1 MFTHRVAAPMALAI
15 AVSLGGC
22 VASNPVYK
30 VADGVP
36 DNVRGA
42 AFYLPQTRLTLGFV
56 QQSLTYTEGEHTSVV
71 EQCEATPPAAPLAL
85 CARFERLGVTSLRP
99 GFKDGDACEGDE
111 TRVGFKTFTL
121 ASAAIP
127 DPTQV
132 YVVDLKRNWFQDFN
146 FAMELDAYGVVGKAQ
161 AKTVEKAAEDGLA
174 FGASLFGRM
183 AGIPPIKPASGT
195 PVSVQNSPEAQAA
208 WTDLDLL
215 EGRIVDRSLLVAAL
229 EPDTLSRNAVA
240 IAQLNAEIAQL
251 MNKFTGKRV
260 VEESD
265 PMSVS
270 FVPRQDSEGQD
281 IEVHAY
287 DHCGGDDKNDKLKV
301 RLSTA
306 WDNVLPESDVLIA
319 TPSAAP
325 GQKNLRSTP
334 ATAADIHARLAQL
347 NAEDDEQ
354 GWPHRMPVLTS
365 ASVLVCA
372 PTCKPPKFLGDVGIA
387 QYGQVYRLP
396 ARTGGKSSNIAAS
409 YSALGSLNKVEV
421 DQEGQSAA
429 PIFNTLA
436 PAFAER
442 DEPAQPK
449 EAELLAAEIALI
461 KSRQELCRLIYG
473 VDDERCLGANPPV
486 E

>member
-1 MFTHRVAAPMALAI
+1 MLTHRVMATTALGSAIALA
-15 AVSLGGC
+15 GC

-30 VADGVP
+30 VAEGVP
-36 DNVRGA
+36 HTVRGA

-56 QQSLTYTEGEHTSVV
+56 QQSLTYTEGEHTPVV
-71 EQCEATPPAAPLAL
+71 EKCEATPPAAPLAL
-85 CARFERLGVTSLRP
+85 CARLERLGVSSLRP
-99 GFKDGDACEGDE
+99 GFKDGNACEGE
-111 TRVGFKTFTL
+111 ESRVGFKTFTL
-121 ASAAIP
+121 ASSAIP
-127 DPTQV
+127 DPTEA

-195 PVSVQNSPEAQAA
+195 PRSVQNSPEAQAA
-208 WTDLDLL
+208 WRDLDLL
-215 EGRIVDRSLLVAAL
+215 EERIVDRSLLVAAL
-229 EPDTLSRNAVA
+229 EPETLSRNAVG
-240 IAQLNAEIAQL
+240 IAQLNAESAQL

-270 FVPRQDSEGQD
+270 FIPHKNSEGQD
-281 IEVHAY
+281 IEVFAY
-287 DHCGGDDKNDKLKV
+287 DHCGGAEDNDRLKV
-301 RLSTA
+301 RLTTA
-306 WDNVLPESDVLIA
+306 WDNVLPTPVVLSPVA
-319 TPSAAP
+319 GPKDAAAAP
-325 GQKNLRSTP
+325 MRAP
-334 ATAADIHARLAQL
+334 DIPARLAQL
-347 NAEDDEQ
+347 NADEDER
-354 GWPHRMPVLTS
+354 GWPHRMPVLTT

-372 PTCKPPKFLGDVGIA
+372 PACNAPKLLGDVGIA
-387 QYGQVYRLP
+387 QYGEVYRLP
-396 ARTGGKSSNIAAS
+396 AKTGGKSSNIAAS
-409 YSALGSLNKVEV
+409 YSALGSLNKIEV

-436 PAFAER
+436 PAFGER
-442 DEPAQPK
+442 EEPAQPK